1 MKASRNW
8 VNEIKFYG
16 RNEILLGEVKADS
29 GVGDWYDIFLDPG
42 EHIIGFQEAHDHEN
56 YVRRFGFITFKP

>member
-42 EHIIGFQEAHDHEN
+42 EHIIGF
-56 YVRRFGFITFKP
+56 